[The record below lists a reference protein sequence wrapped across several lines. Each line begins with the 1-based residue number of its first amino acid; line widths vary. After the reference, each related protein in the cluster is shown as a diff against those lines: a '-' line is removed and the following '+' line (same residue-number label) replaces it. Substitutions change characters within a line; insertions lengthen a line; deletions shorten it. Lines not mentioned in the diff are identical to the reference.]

1 MSVNGWEMIL
11 GAKRLKAGFVIIDK
25 HWRVDLVTSSFLL
38 LVVMRLFPVAM
49 PLLLQKI
56 ASELEL
62 ATVTQVPEE
71 MRGMIKAASL
81 REVEKANS
89 MESFDTKP
97 VIRVSDLGSQQS
109 QLAMLHMQ
117 GSPQEL
123 CASRLS
129 FFQTRM
135 PGIRHLLL
143 LPGWQQLWDF
153 ADLWS
158 SRRGQPNA
166 DSDIVVHT
174 DVNLCAY
181 SYYHDCW
188 FKTFKTSIGTLD
200 DAYTRPRSKRAILHD
215 FVSTRTKQESGLH
228 CYLTCFSV
236 LTFQGRAYAEE
247 LLMDIIMKGAK

>member
-1 MSVNGWEMIL
+1 
-11 GAKRLKAGFVIIDK
+11 
-25 HWRVDLVTSSFLL
+25 
-38 LVVMRLFPVAM
+38 MRLFPVAM

-135 PGIRHLLL
+135 PGIRHFLL
-143 LPGWQQLWDF
+143 LPG
-153 ADLWS
+153 
-158 SRRGQPNA
+158 
-166 DSDIVVHT
+166 
-174 DVNLCAY
+174 
-181 SYYHDCW
+181 
-188 FKTFKTSIGTLD
+188 
-200 DAYTRPRSKRAILHD
+200 
-215 FVSTRTKQESGLH
+215 
-228 CYLTCFSV
+228 
-236 LTFQGRAYAEE
+236 
-247 LLMDIIMKGAK
+247 